1 LKKKYLIIGGSGLL
15 GVNWAVQKRDVCDIF
30 IGLNKRVVDMKG
42 VSAFSIDF
50 SDQTSLES
58 WISMLKPDVVVN
70 AAGLTSVEVCENY
83 PQEAF
88 NANVEIARKVSI
100 AANYSGAKVVQISTD
115 HLYQG
120 VIPSV
125 DEQTLPEPVNQYGI
139 TKWKAEQVVLEAC
152 PNALVIRTNFYGW
165 GPQYR
170 QSFTD
175 FIISHLRTGKIIRLF
190 EDVYYSPILISVLVN
205 TIHELIKKGASGI
218 FNVVGDERVSKLS
231 FGKKVAEIFSL
242 DQSLILSDSLA
253 KRTGLVKRPL
263 DMSLSNAKVV
273 SFLGKPLGTMEEHL
287 LLLKEEETKYYKE
300 IIQL

>member
-1 LKKKYLIIGGSGLL
+1 MREKYLIFGGSGLL
-15 GVNWAVQKRDVCDIF
+15 GVNWAIQKRVACDIF
-30 IGLNKRVVDMKG
+30 IGLNKRVVKING
-42 VSAFSIDF
+42 VSTFSIDF
-50 SDQTSLES
+50 ADSNSILRI
-58 WISMLKPDVVVN
+58 ISELQPDVVVN

-83 PQEAF
+83 PEEAY
-88 NANVEIARKVSI
+88 NANVEIARKFAL
-100 AANYSGAKVVQISTD
+100 AAHHSGAKLVHISTD

-120 VIPSV
+120 VMPSV
-125 DEQTLPEPVNQYGI
+125 DELVTPEPVNQYGI
-139 TKWKAEQVVLEAC
+139 TKWMAEQVVLEAC

-205 TIHELIKKGASGI
+205 TIHELIRKGASGI

-231 FGKKVAEIFSL
+231 FGKKVAEVFSL
-242 DQSLILSDSLA
+242 NQSLILSDSFA
-253 KRTGLVKRPL
+253 KRTNLVRRPL

-273 SFLGKPLGTMEEHL
+273 AFLGKSLGTIEEHL
-287 LLLKEEETKYYKE
+287 LFLKEEETKYYQE